1 MIIGF
6 DWDGTLVK
14 KRTAEPL
21 PGVRERLAALSKD
34 VKTFIA
40 TNQAGPVFRAVLN
53 DAKYPTCEDV
63 ASRIAAGLSTLD
75 WQPDLLLIC
84 VHPGKIGL
92 DWSPAAQAVLT
103 EMQAALNLQQT
114 PAAVINDPHW
124 RKPEPGMLLFASG
137 YLDGAADMLYIGD
150 MDSDREA
157 ARATGAQY
165 LDTTA
170 WHGDGYD
177 AAR

>member
-14 KRTAEPL
+14 KRFQ
-21 PGVRERLAALSKD
+21 S
-34 VKTFIA
+34 
-40 TNQAGPVFRAVLN
+40 AG
-53 DAKYPTCEDV
+53 
-63 ASRIAAGLSTLD
+63 RIF
-75 WQPDLLLIC
+75 PF
-84 VHPGKIGL
+84 PKI
-92 DWSPAAQAVLT
+92 
-103 EMQAALNLQQT
+103 